1 MRIPLLLVLLVPP
14 AVLAARSP
22 EAQSAF
28 ERAERALSGG
38 RFAEAEAAYKEA
50 LAASPG
56 DAESENGLGSALF
69 RQGKPDEA
77 VTHFKAA
84 LRSEPALKL
93 GWFNLAYVQRKV
105 GDFAGAAESYARY
118 VQLAPTDPDGY
129 FGLAESHRQSG
140 RRAEAMAAYEAY
152 LAKETRPDKEK
163 VRVRATEA
171 LAALKAQPESAAT
184 EVPAAAG
191 ASQAAK
197 APVDTATSLGANGA
211 RSAAAPAP
219 AETPLGIGAV
229 PRATTPGASTAPGGA
244 AVAPA
249 PSALAGQGGTGSA
262 AVPGAAGLPA
272 AASPQAVEGTSI
284 SGAIATPATA
294 SEPTPPPTVTAAAP
308 APANAA
314 LSQAKLAEGDA
325 LAADKRFREA
335 SFAYQDAVNADG
347 SNVAAL
353 FKLGRSYAV
362 LGYYQQAIDRWRRV
376 AQIAVDPSVRQNAEE
391 NIRKAE
397 AKLASQG
404 GGSPPS
410 QGLPPGA
417 TATSPESARAAA
429 KRLYE
434 DGVKRIVGR
443 DYGGALT
450 SLTEALRNE
459 PNLSVAWVA
468 RGSAHVGLRRYAE
481 AAADYQRALQ
491 LDPNRA
497 SPLYGLGE
505 SYRALGRQAEARGFY
520 QRYAAATAPDIQP
533 TLQADAKRKA
543 DLLR

>member
-1 MRIPLLLVLLVPP
+1 MRLSLLLLVLVPP
-14 AVLAARSP
+14 AVLAARTP

-38 RFAEAEAAYKEA
+38 RFAEAEAAYMEA
-50 LAASPG
+50 LVASPG

-77 VTHFKAA
+77 VAHFKTA
-84 LRSEPALKL
+84 LRADPALKL

-105 GDFAGAAESYARY
+105 GDFSGAAESYVRY

-129 FGLAESHRQSG
+129 YGLAESHRQSG

-152 LAKETRPDKEK
+152 LAKETRTDREK
-163 VRVRATEA
+163 VRTRAAES
-171 LAALKAQPESAAT
+171 LAALKAQPEPPAPASPVASAPQAPRA
-184 EVPAAAG
+184 PADAG
-191 ASQAAK
+191 A
-197 APVDTATSLGANGA
+197 SLGANGA
-211 RSAAAPAP
+211 RAAVPSLSEA
-219 AETPLGIGAV
+219 PLGIGAV
-229 PRATTPGASTAPGGA
+229 PRATATATGAPPATAAAASGA
-244 AVAPA
+244 AVP
-249 PSALAGQGGTGSA
+249 
-262 AVPGAAGLPA
+262 
-272 AASPQAVEGTSI
+272 
-284 SGAIATPATA
+284 GAIATPAA
-294 SEPTPPPTVTAAAP
+294 AAPVSVPPAEPTPPPTVAAAAP
-308 APANAA
+308 APANSA

-325 LAADKRFREA
+325 LAAEKRFREA

-347 SNVAAL
+347 TNVAAL

-376 AQIAVDPSVRQNAEE
+376 TQIAADPSVRQNAED

-397 AKLASQG
+397 AKLAAQG

-417 TATSPESARAAA
+417 SASASESARAAA
-429 KRLYE
+429 TRLYE
-434 DGVKRIVGR
+434 DGVKRILGR
-443 DYGGALT
+443 DYGGALS

-468 RGSAHVGLRRYAE
+468 RGSAHVGLRRYVE

-505 SYRALGRQAEARGFY
+505 AYRALGRQSEARGYY
-520 QRYAAATAPDIQP
+520 QRYGAATAPDVQP
-533 TLQADAKRKA
+533 TLQQDAKKKA